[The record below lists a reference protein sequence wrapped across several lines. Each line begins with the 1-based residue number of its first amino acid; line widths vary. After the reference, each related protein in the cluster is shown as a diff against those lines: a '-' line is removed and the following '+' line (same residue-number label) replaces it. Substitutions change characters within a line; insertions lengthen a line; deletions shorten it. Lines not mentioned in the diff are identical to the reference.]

1 MRERN
6 EPLSSPSALV
16 TGASRGIGLGIA
28 LRLAAGGHR
37 LTIAARDQL
46 HLDSVAEELRAAGA
60 PDVLALA
67 GDVGDETYLADLVA
81 THAARFEMVDALI
94 LNAGVGSAG
103 ALVDFHPRRFDK
115 QVTLNLR
122 APFVLLQQAMPLL
135 RMAAA
140 ANPARGAK
148 VVALASITGVYAEPD
163 LAVYGAT
170 KAALTSLIRSVNREE
185 AGNGVCATAIS
196 PAYVDTDMAAFV
208 HDRIPA
214 EEMLEVA
221 DVVEM
226 VDACLRLSGRA
237 AVPEIVMAR
246 SSSDGLRA

>member
-1 MRERN
+1 
-6 EPLSSPSALV
+6 LSSQSALV
-16 TGASRGIGLGIA
+16 SGASRGIGLGIA
-28 LRLAAGGHR
+28 IRLARRGYG
-37 LTIAARDQL
+37 LTISARDQQRL
-46 HLDSVAEELRAAGA
+46 EAVGEELRAAGA
-60 PDVLALA
+60 PDVQPFA
-67 GDVGDETYLADLVA
+67 GDIADDTYLADLVA
-81 THAARFEMVDALI
+81 AHAARFEMVDALI

-103 ALVDFHPRRFDK
+103 ALADFHPRRFDK

-135 RMAAA
+135 RKAAA
-140 ANPARGAK
+140 VNPGRGAK
-148 VVALASITGVYAEPD
+148 VVALSSITGVYAEPD

-185 AGNGVCATAIS
+185 ARNGVCATAIS
-196 PAYVDTDMAAFV
+196 PAYVDTDMAAYV
-208 HDRIPA
+208 HERIPA

-226 VDACLRLSGRA
+226 VDACLRLSARA

-246 SSSDGLRA
+246 SSSDGHGA

>member
-1 MRERN
+1 M
-6 EPLSSPSALV
+6 STPSALV
-16 TGASRGIGLGIA
+16 TGGSRGIGLGIA
-28 LRLAAGGHR
+28 TSLARRGYG
-37 LTIAARDQL
+37 LTVAARDPERL
-46 HLDSVAEELRAAGA
+46 ASVAEQLRAAGA
-60 PDVLALA
+60 PEVIDLA
-67 GDVGDETYLADLVA
+67 GDIADESYLDALVEA
-81 THAARFEMVDALI
+81 HGARFETVDALV

-103 ALVDFHPRRFDK
+103 ALADFHPRRFDK

-122 APFVLLQQAMPLL
+122 APFVLLQRAMPLL
-135 RMAAA
+135 RKAAA

-148 VVALASITGVYAEPD
+148 VVALSSITGVYAEPD

-170 KAALTSLIRSVNREE
+170 KAALMSLIRSVNREE
-185 AGNGVCATAIS
+185 AGNGVCGTAIC
-196 PAYVDTDMAAFV
+196 PAYVDTDMAAYV

-226 VDACLRLSGRA
+226 VDACLRLSARA

-246 SSSDGLRA
+246 SSSEGHGA

>member
-1 MRERN
+1 MREMN
-6 EPLSSPSALV
+6 ELLSSPSALV

-28 LRLAAGGHR
+28 LRLAAGGHS
-37 LTIAARDQL
+37 LTIAARDQQRL
-46 HLDSVAEELRAAGA
+46 ESVAEELRAAGA
-60 PDVLALA
+60 PHVQALA
-67 GDVGDETYLADLVA
+67 GDVGDETYLSELVA
-81 THAARFEMVDALI
+81 AHAARFEMVDALI

-135 RMAAA
+135 RKAAA
-140 ANPARGAK
+140 VNPARGAK

-196 PAYVDTDMAAFV
+196 PAYVDTDMASFV

-214 EEMLEVA
+214 DEMLEVA

-246 SSSDGLRA
+246 SCSDGLRA

>member
-1 MRERN
+1 MSR
-6 EPLSSPSALV
+6 PSALV

-28 LRLAAGGHR
+28 LRLAVRGYG
-37 LTIAARDQL
+37 LTIAARDQERL
-46 HLDSVAEELRAAGA
+46 ESVGEDLRAAGA
-60 PDVLALA
+60 PDVHALA
-67 GDVGDETYLADLVA
+67 GDIADESYLVDLVA
-81 THAARFEMVDALI
+81 AHAGRFDTVDALI

-103 ALVDFHPRRFDK
+103 ALADFHPRRFDK

-135 RMAAA
+135 RKAAA
-140 ANPARGAK
+140 AHPARGAK
-148 VVALASITGVYAEPD
+148 VVALSSITGVYAEPD
-163 LAVYGAT
+163 LAAYGAT
-170 KAALTSLIRSVNREE
+170 KAALMSLIRSVNREE

-196 PAYVDTDMAAFV
+196 PAYVDTDMAVYV
-208 HDRIPA
+208 HERIRA

-226 VDACLRLSGRA
+226 VDACLRLSARA